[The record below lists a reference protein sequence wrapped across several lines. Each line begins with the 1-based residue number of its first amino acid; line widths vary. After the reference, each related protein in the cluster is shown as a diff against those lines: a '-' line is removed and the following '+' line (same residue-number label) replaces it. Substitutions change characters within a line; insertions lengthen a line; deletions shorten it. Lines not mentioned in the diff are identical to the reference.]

1 MNWSIRTSSRAVA
14 AFFVGFVIANAS
26 ANAPGEELS
35 IQNES
40 LKISATDDGAFRL
53 LAGSTN
59 KQIADGKLED
69 VRGAAKGESVDSKT
83 FGKGEAI
90 VWSNA
95 RIELFPKLPFALFR
109 RTLTNDGADTKTI
122 NHVDFA
128 SLNLDVAP
136 SGKSIK
142 TMGTGGLLAPDKN
155 SGSYTWIAVAEP
167 ESRNTVVAAWLT
179 QDRAS
184 GVFFTGKLTPEKGEP
199 SVFVKARTDY
209 GRLNLAPGKSEETE
223 TLAVGYFDD
232 GRLGLEAYADGVAK
246 VYDIKLPPA
255 PSGFCTWYAEKPY
268 GGAANEGYI
277 ATLTEFVKKNLQPF
291 GLSFIQ
297 IDDGWQQGEKINGPK
312 KNFTNYRSDGP
323 YKSGMKKTADTI
335 RSAGLTAGI
344 WFMPF
349 AGTFNDPWFK
359 DHQDWFTKGPEGKPF
374 DLPWGGTCLDT
385 TRPDVREYIRGMV
398 NTIANDWGYR
408 YFKLDGLYTGMSVEP
423 RYVNSSFKDDNFGNA
438 TLTDPNK
445 TSVEMYRDGLK
456 LIRETAGPG
465 LFILGCNTAQNMRT
479 LGASFGVMEAMRIGP
494 DNKGTWKDWSARSP
508 VSGSRF
514 YFLNGRVWYNDP
526 DPNYERSSIEFEDAR
541 TIATWSAISG
551 QLNTNSDWIPDFS
564 PERLNLLKRT
574 IASHGKTA
582 RPVDYFEN
590 DPPRIWVVTDEQG
603 TTRRDVIAFFNWS
616 DKDEEMGVKAE
627 RAGLPKADEYAL
639 FDYWDNKFLPNAK
652 GEIKVKVPKHG
663 CKVIAV
669 RPTRDAAFVISTSQH
684 VTQGMLDIVSESDL
698 VNKSETGGK
707 LAGTSKIVGNDPYE
721 ILIATRQAGKN
732 WKVTDVD
739 LSQEDKA
746 AGATI
751 KFDQADDGAR
761 ATITSPQD
769 RTVSWTLRFGS

>member
-14 AFFVGFVIANAS
+14 AILTVVAFIHVSNSVRAQD
-26 ANAPGEELS
+26 LS
-35 IQNES
+35 IRNES
-40 LKISATDDGAFRL
+40 LVVEAKNDGAFRL
-53 LAGSTN
+53 VASG
-59 KQIADGKLED
+59 KPIANGKLNEIA
-69 VRGAAKGESVDSKT
+69 GAPKREPVASKT

-90 VWSNA
+90 VWPNA
-95 RIELFPKLPFALFR
+95 RIELFPKLSFALFR
-109 RTLTNDGADTKTI
+109 RTLTNDGKETKTI
-122 NHVDFA
+122 NNVDFA
-128 SLNLDVAP
+128 SLNLDIAP
-136 SGKSIK
+136 SGKSVK

-155 SGSYTWIAVAEP
+155 TGSYTWIAIGEP
-167 ESRNTVVAAWLT
+167 ESRNAVVAAWLT

-184 GVFFTGKLTPEKGEP
+184 GLLFTSKPEQSNDGMD
-199 SVFVKARTDY
+199 VVLKARTDY
-209 GRLNLAPGKSEETE
+209 GRLNLAAGKSEETE

-232 GRLGLEAYADGVAK
+232 GRLGLEAYADAVAR

-277 ATLTEFVKKNLQPF
+277 ATLTEFAKKNLQPF
-291 GLSFIQ
+291 GMSFIQ

-312 KNFTNYRSDGP
+312 KNFTTYRTDGP

-374 DLPWGGTCLDT
+374 DLPWGGTCLDI

-423 RYVNSSFKDDNFGNA
+423 RYVNSNFKDDKFGNA
-438 TLTDPNK
+438 TLADPNK
-445 TSVEMYRDGLK
+445 TNVEMYRDGLK

-526 DPNYERSSIEFEDAR
+526 DPNYERSTIEFEEAR

-564 PERLNLLKRT
+564 PERLDLLKRT

-590 DPPRIWVVTDEQG
+590 DPPRIWVVTDEQSKP
-603 TTRRDVIAFFNWS
+603 RRDCVAFFNWS
-616 DKDEEMGVKAE
+616 DEDKEMSVNAE
-627 RAGLPKADEYAL
+627 RAGLPKAEEYSL
-639 FDYWDNKFLPNAK
+639 FDYWDNKFLPAAK
-652 GEIKVKVPKHG
+652 DEIKIKVPKHG
-663 CKVIAV
+663 CKVVAV
-669 RPTRDAAFVISTSQH
+669 RTATNHPIVLSTSRH
-684 VTQGMLDIVSESDL
+684 VTQGMIDL
-698 VNKSETGGK
+698 TQEGWSPA
-707 LAGTSKIVGNDPYE
+707 AGLNSGRLFGQSKVVGNDPYE
-721 ILIATRQAGKN
+721 LRIPSGSKK
-732 WKVTDVD
+732 WKVSDAD

-746 AGATI
+746 AGVTV
-751 KFDQADDGAR
+751 KVDQTDDGAR
-761 ATITSPQD
+761 VTIKSPED
-769 RTVSWTLRFGS
+769 RAVSWNLRAGS